1 MQITS
6 EINEIDKRGHK
17 PKERRCIAKCE
28 VRERYNMIR
37 FVTDPTG
44 VVVPDILGKLPGR
57 GVWVSSDSCSLSE
70 VISKSAFSRSF
81 KSKVKVLDDL
91 LSMTESLL
99 SRRVL
104 GLVTMARK
112 AGSISIGFDQ
122 VQSMAR
128 EAEVAIRIEASDGS
142 EDGRGKIRTLSKAMN
157 REYNFA
163 DPIVVGC
170 FSSNKIGEALSRESI
185 VHAGI
190 KRGKLAKTLTIEVK
204 RLSGFIDLVPMDW
217 PDREHEIKIK

>member
-6 EINEIDKRGHK
+6 EITDLDKRGHK
-17 PKERRCIAKCE
+17 PTQRRCIAKCE
-28 VRERYNMIR
+28 VRERHDMIR

-57 GVWVSSDSCSLSE
+57 GVWVSSDAGSLSE
-70 VISKSAFSRSF
+70 VISKTAFSRSF

-91 LSMTESLL
+91 LSTTERLL

-112 AGSISIGFDQ
+112 AGSISLGFDQ

-142 EDGRGKIRTLSKAMN
+142 ADGRGKIRTLSKAMN

-170 FSSNKIGEALSRESI
+170 FSSNKIGAALSRESI
-185 VHAGI
+185 VHVGI
-190 KRGKLAKTLTIEVK
+190 KRGKLAKTLSVEVM
-204 RLSGFIDLVPMDW
+204 RLSGFVDLVPVDW

>member
-1 MQITS
+1 LQVTS
-6 EINEIDKRGHK
+6 EISSFDKRGHRPMSRK
-17 PKERRCIAKCE
+17 CIAKSE
-28 VRERYNMIR
+28 VRDRSDMIR
-37 FVTDPTG
+37 FVLDPTG

-57 GVWVSSDSCSLSE
+57 GVWVSSESSSVSE
-70 VISKSAFSRSF
+70 VISRSAFSRSF

-91 LSMTESLL
+91 LGVTERLL

-112 AGSISIGFDQ
+112 AGCISLGFDQ

-128 EAEVAIRIEASDGS
+128 NAEVAIRIEASDGS
-142 EDGRGKIRTLSKAMN
+142 QDGRSKIRTLSKAMN
-157 REYNFA
+157 REYNFV
-163 DPIVVGC
+163 DPIIVGC
-170 FSSNKIGEALSRESI
+170 FSSNQIGQALSRESI

-190 KRGKLAKTLTIEVK
+190 KRGKLAKTLATEVK
-204 RLSGFIDLVPMDW
+204 RLSGFVDLVPLDW